1 MQKASQKAIARWW
14 WMLDLLCDGKRHGTC
29 GPPKLSQPWFECLPF
44 CCRLLRRLR
53 VWRRKKTRHTQKDI
67 LSKHMVDNF
76 EPSTQSLAPPSD
88 ENVDKIIIVIIA
100 AAIKTEWTKQQK
112 KTYRQIVVSN
122 QWLIIV
128 SEAFRVSSR
137 TTDDSSPTHTQFTVG
152 SYAHRQQHN
161 GRNTPKIAKEKGSD
175 NNNNTNDNRTT
186 TKK

>member
-1 MQKASQKAIARWW
+1 MMNVGFIMWRQTTWNVWPAKAVAAVIRMLAI
-14 WMLDLLCDGKRHGTC
+14 LLSLIASSESVA
-29 GPPKLSQPWFECLPF
+29 PQ
-44 CCRLLRRLR
+44 
-53 VWRRKKTRHTQKDI
+53 KKTRRPQKDI

-100 AAIKTEWTKQQK
+100 AAIKTEWTKRKK

-175 NNNNTNDNRTT
+175 DNNNTNDNRTT